1 MHETGERWKNV
12 SMELRCVQSMLEE
25 VVAYWRRWN
34 TLADEF
40 ESWLDRAY
48 GLLDLPEEDKMEYFQ
63 VISGVKFCINLTVKV
78 IFLHN
83 FENVV
88 NKKKSKIWFD
98 ELASIFVCPQEI
110 SNFNFLT
117 PSKFRIRADLFRFCS
132 DCSFSD
138 CLCSRFLV
146 TNHNL
151 NLY

>member
-63 VISGVKFCINLTVKV
+63 VNGRVKFCTNLTVQ
-78 IFLHN
+78 
-83 FENVV
+83 VV
-88 NKKKSKIWFD
+88 SCIILKI
-98 ELASIFVCPQEI
+98 
-110 SNFNFLT
+110 
-117 PSKFRIRADLFRFCS
+117 
-132 DCSFSD
+132 
-138 CLCSRFLV
+138 
-146 TNHNL
+146 
-151 NLY
+151 

>member
-63 VISGVKFCINLTVKV
+63 VISRVKGCVNLNVQV
-78 IFLHN
+78 VFVHN
-83 FENVV
+83 FENFVMK
-88 NKKKSKIWFD
+88 NKSK
-98 ELASIFVCPQEI
+98 
-110 SNFNFLT
+110 N
-117 PSKFRIRADLFRFCS
+117 
-132 DCSFSD
+132 
-138 CLCSRFLV
+138 LV
-146 TNHNL
+146 W
-151 NLY
+151 

>member
-63 VISGVKFCINLTVKV
+63 VISRVKYCISLNVHV
-78 IFLHN
+78 VFVHN
-83 FENVV
+83 FENFII
-88 NKKKSKIWFD
+88 KKKSK
-98 ELASIFVCPQEI
+98 S
-110 SNFNFLT
+110 
-117 PSKFRIRADLFRFCS
+117 
-132 DCSFSD
+132 
-138 CLCSRFLV
+138 LV
-146 TNHNL
+146 
-151 NLY
+151 